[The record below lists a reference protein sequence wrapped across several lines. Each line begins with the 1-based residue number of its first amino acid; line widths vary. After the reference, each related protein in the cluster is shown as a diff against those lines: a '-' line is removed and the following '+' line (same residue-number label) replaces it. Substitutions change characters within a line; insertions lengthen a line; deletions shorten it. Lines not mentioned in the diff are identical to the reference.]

1 MGNLREYRGHV
12 QSLYEQMVC
21 AGVAKNLAAENYY
34 YVNNKGEKVGS
45 KEESV
50 GLQVKIEVT
59 HPEWILFGD
68 DVGTYISQKK

>member
-1 MGNLREYRGHV
+1 MYNLI
-12 QSLYEQMVC
+12 YEQMVR
-21 AGVAKNLAAENYY
+21 AGVAKNLAAEDYY

-50 GLQVKIEVT
+50 GLQVKTEVT

-68 DVGTYISQKK
+68 EVGTDISKKMMVMWEVKNL